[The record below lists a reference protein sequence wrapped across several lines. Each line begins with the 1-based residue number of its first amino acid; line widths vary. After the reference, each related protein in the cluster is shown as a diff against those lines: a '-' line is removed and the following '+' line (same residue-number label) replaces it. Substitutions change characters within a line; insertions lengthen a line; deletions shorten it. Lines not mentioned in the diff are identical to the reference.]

1 MRKRI
6 FKYSI
11 FLILFSIYGGYSQEH
26 TITGIVIDET
36 TGQPLD
42 AATVYLESTD
52 NNLIT
57 YSISNQQGEFE
68 LVFTTRHNT
77 VNFYISY
84 SGYAPVNREIRLDK
98 PEIDLGKLLLK
109 IQVEELE
116 GVEIIGE
123 RVPVTIKKDTLE
135 FNADS
140 FKTRPDANVEE
151 LLKQLPGI
159 EVDSNG
165 KILVNGKEVNNVLV
179 NGKPFF
185 GNDPTIATKNLPKE
199 IVDKIQITD
208 TKTETEEFTGK
219 QSTSDTKTV
228 NITIKEDKNK
238 GYFGRLTAGYG
249 TDERYQL
256 SGITNYFNDAQRFS
270 LLASANNINSPG
282 FSFDEI
288 YDMVGG
294 GRGRGGRR
302 SGSSRSGAFS
312 LASGFGEGIT
322 TSSNIGG
329 SFTDTFK
336 DKTEVS
342 ADYFYS
348 NSNSYNDTKLS
359 RENILPDES
368 YFVNS
373 TTGFN
378 GVTDSHK
385 VTTRFEFEIDS
396 TFKIILSPQF
406 GLTQI
411 TSENTSQEVSLN
423 DNGELINRGE
433 ANNRNHTE
441 EKSFSNELE
450 AIKKLSNRGHYIK
463 IGFRNSNNINA
474 GTNFINNEN
483 EVYGDNAE
491 LVYLNQIADIHT
503 RSDSWLGDIEFR
515 QPLADNLFLDLS
527 YSYNSRN
534 THNERIVNDYE
545 QATSMYTAY
554 NASLSSD
561 FNTKNNQ
568 QRPEVGLNFETDKW
582 VIGFNAGWVNTTLKN
597 NDRLQNLAF
606 LKTFDNVLFGGN
618 INYNF
623 GQRKRIRFDY
633 NASLN
638 IPSATQLQPINDV
651 SDPLNTISGNPNLEP
666 GISHNF
672 YINYNNYDWKNRSGI
687 FIYGN
692 GMIQKSRIINSTFT
706 DEDYLRRTTFVNVDG
721 NYSASLGASWS
732 KQIKKDSLY
741 TLRLQPGINSSF
753 NNNVS
758 LNNGVEFTAQSFMVT
773 PSVRINYN
781 YKEVLEISPSYS
793 IMLNTTSYSL
803 DRFDNASFTTHNASL
818 RTTTFWPKNV
828 IWGND
833 ITYSYNGN
841 VRDNFDKSAV
851 FWNMSLGV
859 NVFNDSGILKVLAYD
874 LLNQNI
880 NTVRV
885 ATEDYIQDAQG
896 TVLQQYFML
905 SFTWKFDKFGLNKNK
920 GRRGYIRANLP

>member
-6 FKYSI
+6 FKNTA
-11 FLILFSIYGGYSQEH
+11 FLILFIIYGSYSQEY
-26 TITGIVIDET
+26 TITGIIADKT
-36 TGQPLD
+36 TDQPLD
-42 AATVYLESTD
+42 GATVYLESTD
-52 NNLIT
+52 NSLIT
-57 YSISNQQGEFE
+57 YNISNQQGEFE
-68 LVFTTRHNT
+68 LFFTTRHKT

-98 PEIDLGKLLLK
+98 PEIDLGKLLLN

-270 LLASANNINSPG
+270 VLASANNINSPG

-294 GRGRGGRR
+294 GRGRGGRG
-302 SGSSRSGAFS
+302 SGSSRSGAFR
-312 LASGFGEGIT
+312 LATSFGEGIT
-322 TSSNIGG
+322 TSSNIGA

-348 NSNSYNDTKLS
+348 NSDSFNDTRVS

-373 TTGFN
+373 TTGFK

-385 VTTRFEFEIDS
+385 VTAKFEFEIDS

-411 TSENTSQEVSLN
+411 TSESRNQEISLN
-423 DNGELINRGE
+423 DSGELINRGE
-433 ANNRNHTE
+433 SNNLNHSE
-441 EKSFSNELE
+441 EKSFSNEIE
-450 AIKKLSNRGHYIK
+450 AIKKLSTRGHYIK
-463 IGFRNSNNINA
+463 VGFQNTNNMND
-474 GTNFINNEN
+474 GSTLINNEN
-483 EVYGDNAE
+483 EVYGDDE
-491 LVYLNQIADIHT
+491 GLMSVNQEVDLRT
-503 RSDSWLGDIEFR
+503 SNDSWRGDIEFR
-515 QPLADNLFLDLS
+515 QPLLNNLFLDLS

-534 THNERIVNDYE
+534 ARNERIVNDYE
-545 QATSMYTAY
+545 QNTAMYTSY
-554 NASLSSD
+554 NAFLSSD
-561 FNTKNNQ
+561 FNTRNNQ
-568 QRPEVGLNFETDKW
+568 QRPEVGLNYETDKW
-582 VIGFNAGWVNTTLKN
+582 VIGLNAGWVNTTLKN
-597 NDRLQNLAF
+597 NERLQNLAF
-606 LKTFDNVLFGGN
+606 FKSFDNVLFGGN

-623 GQRKRIRFDY
+623 GQRKRLRFDY

-651 SDPLNTISGNPNLEP
+651 SDPLNTVIGNPNLEP
-666 GISHNF
+666 GVSHNF
-672 YINYNNYDWKNRSGI
+672 YINYNNYDWKNRSGL

-692 GMIQKSRIINSTFT
+692 GTIQNGRIINSTFT

-741 TLRLQPGINSSF
+741 TLRLQPGINTSF

-758 LNNGVEFTAQSFMVT
+758 LNNGVEFTAQSLMVT

-803 DRFDNASFTTHNASL
+803 DRFDNTNFTTHNASL
-818 RTTTFWPKNV
+818 RTTTFWPKNI

-859 NVFNDSGILKVLAYD
+859 NLFKDRGTLKVLAYD

-885 ATEDYIQDAQG
+885 ATEDYIQDTQG

-905 SFTWKFDKFGLNKNK
+905 SFTWKFDKFGLNKNQS
-920 GRRGYIRANLP
+920 RRGYIRVN